1 MKRVAG
7 LVFAVVMVALFV
19 AGCSKKSEQGAQGK
33 AALGTGTGSVA
44 GVKWTVPKRW
54 TSQPERPM
62 RIATYG
68 IPAAEGDAEGGEC
81 AVSFFGSGQG
91 GNVDANIER
100 WVGQFENASAPSKG
114 SKEVNGM
121 KVTTVGISGAYL
133 APSGPMMQSAGT
145 KANFRLLGAI
155 ADAPEGMVFFKF
167 TGPAKTVAAAEGE
180 FDAMV
185 GSLSK

>member
-1 MKRVAG
+1 MKRV
-7 LVFAVVMVALFV
+7 VSVVCAVMLVALFV
-19 AGCSKKSEQGAQGK
+19 TGCSKKSEQGK
-33 AALGTGTGSVA
+33 AALGTGKGSVA
-44 GVKWTVPKRW
+44 GVQWTVPKRW
-54 TSQPERPM
+54 TPQAERPM
-62 RIATYG
+62 RIATYA

-91 GNVDANIER
+91 GNVDANIDR
-100 WVGQFENASAPSKG
+100 WVGQFENASAPSRG

-133 APSGPMMQSAGT
+133 APSGPMMQSSGS

-180 FDAMV
+180 FDAMI
-185 GSLSK
+185 GSLTK